1 MAWVGIGSILI
12 AIIIAIFFGLGLG
25 EFFDNYD
32 VEIKDKNETSQ
43 QQDDEVKEV
52 ANSSESDEEI
62 TSNEK
67 EDDFFDTFKN

>member
-25 EFFDNYD
+25 EFFKNYD
-32 VEIKDKNETSQ
+32 VEIKDKNETNQ
-43 QQDDEVKEV
+43 QQDEEVEEV
-52 ANSSESDEEI
+52 SNSSESDEEI

>member
-52 ANSSESDEEI
+52 ANSSESDEKI

>member
-25 EFFDNYD
+25 EFFKNYD
-32 VEIKDKNETSQ
+32 VEIKDKNETNQ
-43 QQDDEVKEV
+43 QQDEEVEEV
-52 ANSSESDEEI
+52 SNSSESDEKI

>member
-43 QQDDEVKEV
+43 QQDDEVKEI
-52 ANSSESDEEI
+52 ANSSESDEVI

>member
-62 TSNEK
+62 TSNEN

>member
-52 ANSSESDEEI
+52 ANSSQSDEEI